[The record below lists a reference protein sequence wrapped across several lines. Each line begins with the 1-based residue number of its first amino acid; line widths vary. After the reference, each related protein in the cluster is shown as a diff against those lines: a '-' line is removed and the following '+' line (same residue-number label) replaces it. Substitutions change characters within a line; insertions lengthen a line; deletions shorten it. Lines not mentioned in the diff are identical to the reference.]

1 MPAAHVAD
9 CAGQPVDAAVPAVEG
24 VVPAWKVPDAQ
35 AMQTLSAEVE
45 AAVERYVPAA
55 HVAETVDGQA
65 VETVVAKVDTDVA
78 AAKVPAAQGAHTLS
92 RMPFAAAE

>member
-1 MPAAHVAD
+1 VAD

-24 VVPAWKVPDAQ
+24 VVPDWKVPDAQ
-35 AMQTLSAEVE
+35 AEQTLSAEVE

-55 HVAETVDGQA
+55 HVGETVDGQA

-78 AAKVPAAQGAHTLS
+78 AAKVPAAHGVHTRS
-92 RMPFAAAE
+92 VTPFAAAE